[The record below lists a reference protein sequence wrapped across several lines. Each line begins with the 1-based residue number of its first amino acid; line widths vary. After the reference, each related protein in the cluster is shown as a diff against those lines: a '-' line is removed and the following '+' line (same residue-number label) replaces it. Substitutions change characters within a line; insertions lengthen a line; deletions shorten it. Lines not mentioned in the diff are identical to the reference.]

1 MLHLSLFPFFV
12 CKSIKKHTLYMQRD
26 KKQNWAECHAGD
38 MAGCECVVKRQTT
51 GRVHLPKCEFFT
63 R

>member
-1 MLHLSLFPFFV
+1 
-12 CKSIKKHTLYMQRD
+12 MQRD

-38 MAGCECVVKRQTT
+38 MACCECVLKRQTT

-63 R
+63 RWWTTIPVDPRSQSHSCTRPV